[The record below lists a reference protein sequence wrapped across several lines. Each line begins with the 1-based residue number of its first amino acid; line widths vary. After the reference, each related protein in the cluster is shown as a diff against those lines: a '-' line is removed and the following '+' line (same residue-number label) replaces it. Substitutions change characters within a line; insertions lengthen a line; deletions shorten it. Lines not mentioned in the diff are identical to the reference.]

1 MLLNAT
7 IDDDLSFHFSP
18 PFIIKHF
25 CVFSSHNIHKTYVF
39 MSYIYAYAIMDKVLP
54 ILSTV

>member
-1 MLLNAT
+1 MLLNTT

-25 CVFSSHNIHKTYVF
+25 CVFSSTQNICIHELH
-39 MSYIYAYAIMDKVLP
+39 YAYAIMDKVLS